1 MPVMTTTG
9 WTKAG
14 VLGVSLCV
22 LFFYFLQNQHAF
34 SMGSGDWSHS
44 YFIPIISGYLLWQ
57 RRAELAAAKYEP
69 FWPGILP
76 LLVGIPAYALF
87 QISGLSN
94 HMAQGWALLLCIFG
108 IVLLTCGPRVTKFAF
123 LPIAFLIFGITI
135 SERVMIIITF
145 QLQLIASKGAW
156 ALLNIIGV
164 STEVFGNAL
173 KVTDSQGGI
182 HDLNVAEAC
191 SGMRMVIAFAA
202 LGTAVALA
210 AAKLWWQRIALILL
224 ALPVAILMNV
234 LRVGVL
240 GVATLYDQNLVGGQ
254 AHMLIGTLLLL
265 PAFGLYMGIV
275 WCLNRAVSI
284 EDDSPTAKAA
294 KAAKATKAAGKN
306 AAGRAVA
313 AARAAGLSWAA
324 LRQPAFVAGVAIML
338 VSAATLNVAVAAMG
352 VHLRKQRIDPPD
364 NRRVSAIATETASYQ
379 RVGQD
384 IVMSS
389 EVVDELGTTNYLT
402 RSYALKNAAKDQP
415 NPRME
420 LHLAYYT
427 GMIDTVPHVP
437 ERCMTGAGWQVVGL
451 SRRVPLKLDTSS
463 WQVDQTVPEKLRGK
477 VLTVPFDPAFSKD
490 TKAER
495 IRLPFEPDSIEMQS
509 SEFTGPRGM
518 RQVAGYF
525 FIANGGHTALAE
537 GVRAKAFNLTDDYA
551 FYLKVQV
558 TSQQVASPEDLA
570 EHASRLLGE
579 LLPEIMR
586 CVPDWIE
593 VQQGRYPPDNP
604 RGAKTAK

>member
-57 RRAELAAAKYEP
+57 RRAELAVAKYEP
-69 FWPGILP
+69 FWPGVLP

-108 IVLLTCGPRVTKFAF
+108 IVLLTCGPRVSRLSF

-284 EDDSPTAKAA
+284 EDDSATATAA

-364 NRRVSAIATETASYQ
+364 NRRVSAIASETASYQ

-384 IVMSS
+384 VVMSS

-437 ERCMTGAGWQVVGL
+437 ERCMTGAGWQIVGL
-451 SRRVPLKLDTSS
+451 SRRVPLKLDPSS
-463 WQVDQTVPEKLRGK
+463 WQVDQTVSEKLRGK
-477 VLTVPFDPAFSKD
+477 VLTAPFDPAYSKD
-490 TKAER
+490 TSTER
-495 IRLPFEPDSIEMQS
+495 IRLPFEPDTIEIQS

-604 RGAKTAK
+604 RGEKKAK

>member
-1 MPVMTTTG
+1 MTTTG

-57 RRAELAAAKYEP
+57 RRAELAVAKYEP
-69 FWPGILP
+69 FWPGVLP

-108 IVLLTCGPRVTKFAF
+108 IVLLTCGPRVSRLSF

-284 EDDSPTAKAA
+284 EDDSATATAA

-364 NRRVSAIATETASYQ
+364 NRRVSAIASETASYQ

-384 IVMSS
+384 VVMSS

-437 ERCMTGAGWQVVGL
+437 ERCMTGAGWQIVGL
-451 SRRVPLKLDTSS
+451 SRRVPLKLDPSS
-463 WQVDQTVPEKLRGK
+463 WQVDQTVSEKLRGK
-477 VLTVPFDPAFSKD
+477 VLTAPFDPAYSKD
-490 TKAER
+490 TSTER
-495 IRLPFEPDSIEMQS
+495 IRLPFEPDTIEMQS

-604 RGAKTAK
+604 RGEKKAK

>member
-284 EDDSPTAKAA
+284 EDDSPTAKAT
-294 KAAKATKAAGKN
+294 KATKAAGKS

-324 LRQPAFVAGVAIML
+324 LRQPAFIAGVAIML

-477 VLTVPFDPAFSKD
+477 VLTAPFDPAFSKD

-551 FYLKVQV
+551 FYLKVQI
-558 TSQQVASPEDLA
+558 TSQQVASPEQLA

-604 RGAKTAK
+604 RGAKSAK

>member
-57 RRAELAAAKYEP
+57 RRAELAVAKYEP
-69 FWPGILP
+69 FWPGVLP

-108 IVLLTCGPRVTKFAF
+108 IVLLTCGPRVSRLSF

-284 EDDSPTAKAA
+284 EDDSATATAA

-364 NRRVSAIATETASYQ
+364 NRRVSAIASETASYQ

-384 IVMSS
+384 VVMSS

-437 ERCMTGAGWQVVGL
+437 ERCMTGAGWQIVGL
-451 SRRVPLKLDTSS
+451 SRRVPLKLDPSS
-463 WQVDQTVPEKLRGK
+463 WQVDQTVSEKLRGK
-477 VLTVPFDPAFSKD
+477 VLTAPFDPAYSKD
-490 TKAER
+490 TSTER
-495 IRLPFEPDSIEMQS
+495 IRLPFEPDTIEMQS

-604 RGAKTAK
+604 RGEKKAK